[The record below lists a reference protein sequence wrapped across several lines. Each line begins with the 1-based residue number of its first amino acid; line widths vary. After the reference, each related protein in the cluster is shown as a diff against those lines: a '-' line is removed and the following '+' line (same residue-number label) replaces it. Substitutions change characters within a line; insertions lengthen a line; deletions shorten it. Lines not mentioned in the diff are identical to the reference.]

1 MAAPLEDSRLRETP
15 VDAGAEAP
23 GIPLQILGAGPAGL
37 GMVLA
42 LCNRVA
48 MANGDS
54 TWLQGLL
61 DSLQIF
67 EASADPGGRMG
78 HYHVNANTS
87 SHDVVQ
93 GIKDGTPF
101 VQVRDDYL
109 AHPETR
115 SELIPLTRIQI
126 LMVEPL
132 VAAMR
137 SFLGQRLQC
146 GVDIARIEINDTG
159 FASYDRQQRL
169 LAVSS
174 NLLLCCGAVET
185 PLPEVLPLRDRWEG
199 SMQFL
204 SRDRLAGLP
213 DSSGP
218 VVIIGASHSAFS
230 CAWRL
235 LYDPLFAGF
244 SRAREILILQR
255 RERIKLR
262 CTPEFA
268 AMHQIDYDPVTD
280 VCPRTGLVFFHGG
293 LRKDAKFLYLDIR
306 DGRENRVRL
315 VQMEHLVE
323 QQELLDRAGLILQA
337 TGFIA
342 NLPLIQRNGA
352 TVRVGNPTRSG
363 ELRNLDNGEV
373 IPGLFGMGLGLNIL
387 PDGEPRGEQ
396 SFNGGIHGFQ
406 SYPLAVAPR
415 IIDRLMAEMPP
426 EAGN

>member
-1 MAAPLEDSRLRETP
+1 MGFN
-15 VDAGAEAP
+15 GA
-23 GIPLQILGAGPAGL
+23 IPLQILGAGPAGM

-48 MANGDS
+48 ETNGDRVR
-54 TWLQGLL
+54 LQNLL
-61 DSLQIF
+61 ELLQIF
-67 EASADPGGRMG
+67 DAGADPGGSMG
-78 HYHVNANTS
+78 HYRVNANTS

-101 VQVRDDYL
+101 VKVRDDYL

-115 SELIPLTRIQI
+115 SELIPLTRIQT

-132 VAAMR
+132 VEAMR
-137 SFLGQRLQC
+137 SFLGQRLHC

-159 FASYDRQQRL
+159 FASFDREQRL
-169 LAVSS
+169 RSVSS

-204 SRDRLAGLP
+204 SRETLEGLP
-213 DSSGP
+213 DTGGP

-244 SRAREILILQR
+244 SRDREILILQR

-268 AMHQIDYDPVTD
+268 ATHQIDYDPVAD

-315 VQMEHLVE
+315 VHMNQLRE
-323 QQELLDRAGLILQA
+323 QQAMLDRAGLILQA
-337 TGFIA
+337 SGFDA
-342 NLPLIQRNGA
+342 RLPPIEQDGVA
-352 TVRVGNPTRSG
+352 VRVGNPTCNG
-363 ELRNLDNGEV
+363 ELCNLDNGDV
-373 IPGLFGMGLGLNIL
+373 IPGLYGMGLGLNIL
-387 PDGEPRGEQ
+387 PEGEARGEQ

-406 SYPLAVAPR
+406 SYPLVVAPR
-415 IIDRLMAEMPP
+415 IIDRLMAGMPV

>member
-1 MAAPLEDSRLRETP
+1 MSFNSI
-15 VDAGAEAP
+15 
-23 GIPLQILGAGPAGL
+23 IPLQILGAGPAGI

-48 MANGDS
+48 VASGD
-54 TWLQGLL
+54 TGWLQGLL
-61 DSLQIF
+61 DSLRIF
-67 EASADPGGRMG
+67 ESNADPGGRMG

-87 SHDVVQ
+87 SRDVVQ

-115 SELIPLTRIQI
+115 SELIPLTRIQT

-159 FASYDRQQRL
+159 FASYDRQQQLR
-169 LAVSS
+169 AESS

-185 PLPEVLPLRDRWEG
+185 PLPEVLLLRNRWEG
-199 SMQFL
+199 SMRFL
-204 SRDRLAGLP
+204 SRDSLEGLP
-213 DSSGP
+213 DAGGP

-244 SRAREILILQR
+244 SRDREILILQR

-268 AMHQIDYDPVTD
+268 TAHQIHYDPVTD
-280 VCPRTGLVFFHGG
+280 VCPRSGLVFFHGG

-315 VQMEHLVE
+315 VQVDRIGE
-323 QQELLDRAGLILQA
+323 QQDLLDRAGLILQA
-337 TGFIA
+337 TGFDARLPPIEQDGIA
-342 NLPLIQRNGA
+342 VKA
-352 TVRVGNPTRSG
+352 GNPTCNG
-363 ELRNLDNGEV
+363 ELRNLDNGDV

-387 PDGEPRGEQ
+387 PEGEWRGEQ

-406 SYPLAVAPR
+406 SYPLVVAPR
-415 IIDRLMAEMPP
+415 IIDHLMAEMPL